1 MKNFKRVLLGMDL
14 SNTDL
19 KLLDYLKLLSKSQHF
34 EAVYCSH
41 VVRAFDVPS
50 FVLDEMGGMTAR
62 PLDERLKKNL
72 QDEISLKIRP
82 NALKIQVDVLEGKLT
97 QELLH
102 WSEVKGIDLA
112 IFGRKKQASSLAARR
127 FLRRS
132 NCSVLFVPSSSKAK
146 IKRIALAT
154 DYSQTSTYVL
164 LETLKW
170 IEQMEEK
177 VQLELIHVYDVPSG
191 VRAQLGDVPE
201 ILLNRIRE
209 AQEKFGRYYLETLG
223 LNPDTIQLR
232 LVENTH
238 INPGIHIQ
246 KAAQSSK
253 ADLLLLG
260 AYGHS
265 FLENL
270 IVGSVSER
278 ILELDSEIPL
288 LVVRPPKE
296 AIKQL
301 PTFSIK
307 NFKKIDYAEAY

>member
-1 MKNFKRVLLGMDL
+1 MKNFKRILLGMDL

-19 KLLDYLKLLSKSQHF
+19 KLLDYLKFLSKTQAF

-41 VVRAFDVPS
+41 VVKELDVPS
-50 FVLDEMGGMTAR
+50 FVWDEMGSMR
-62 PLDERLKKNL
+62 VKPLDERLKKNL
-72 QDEISLKIRP
+72 QDEISLKIKP
-82 NALKIQVDVLEGKLT
+82 DALNIQVDVLEGKLT

-102 WSEVKGIDLA
+102 WAEVKGIDLA
-112 IFGRKKQASSLAARR
+112 IFGRKNQTSSLAARR

-132 NCSVLFVPSSSKAK
+132 NCSVLFVPASSRAH

-154 DYSQTSTYVL
+154 DYSQTSSFVL

-170 IEQMEEK
+170 IERFEEK
-177 VQLELIHVYDVPSG
+177 VELELIHVYDVPSG

-209 AQEKFGRYYLETLG
+209 AQEKFGRHYLEG
-223 LNPDTIQLR
+223 LDLDPEQFKLR

-238 INPGIHIQ
+238 INPGVHIQ
-246 KAAQSSK
+246 KAAKASK
-253 ADLLLLG
+253 ADLIIMG

-278 ILELDSEIPL
+278 ILELASEIPL

-296 AIKQL
+296 AIKEL

-307 NFKKIDYAEAY
+307 NFKNIDYAEAY